1 MFRARGVALP
11 LLACAA
17 LAVGSVAPASGSVA
31 ASQTVRVGV
40 THGSWVSVGPM
51 PHSRWNQI
59 TVRLHD
65 ERVLVAGGGDA
76 TVSGC
81 KRSADLYSPVT
92 NSWAPASRMHRA
104 RCFASAVVLRD
115 GRVLVAGGADGS
127 RVLRSAEIYHPVT
140 NRWTYA
146 APMNDRR
153 DGAIAELLPDGRVL
167 VAGGYFTTSSTTAEV
182 FNPKTNRWRRTDPM
196 SKPRVFGSSARLPNG
211 DILVAGDAFDST
223 TRLRTA
229 ERYVVKQH
237 VWRPAGQFRGGQEPL
252 LFRLP
257 NGHLLAIAGGSAQTG
272 VSRSVAEF
280 NPVSNTWRPVAP
292 LPAARGDMQVAAL
305 RGRPLV
311 LGGLNRALQPTATG
325 FLWRPGQR
333 RWVLWTKM
341 PKPSTNFGAVRLR
354 NGSIL
359 VTGGLTQTSTASP
372 TPTKYAFRYHPG

>member
-1 MFRARGVALP
+1 MFTARGIALP

-17 LAVGSVAPASGSVA
+17 LAVGSVASASGSVTV
-31 ASQTVRVGV
+31 SKTVRVDV
-40 THGSWVSVGPM
+40 THGSWTSVGPM

-65 ERVLVAGGGDA
+65 GRVLVAGGEDA

-81 KRSADLYSPVT
+81 KRSADLYDPST
-92 NSWAPASRMHRA
+92 NSWAHAASLHRA

-115 GRVLVAGGADGS
+115 GRVMVAGGVGS
-127 RVLRSAEIYHPVT
+127 RVLRSAEIYDPVT

-146 APMNDRR
+146 ARMNDRR
-153 DGAIAELLPDGRVL
+153 DGAIAELLPHGRVL
-167 VAGGYFTTSSTTAEV
+167 VAGGYFTASATTAEV

-196 SKPRVFGSSARLPNG
+196 SEPRVFGSSARLPNG

-229 ERYVVKQH
+229 ERYVVKRH
-237 VWRPAGQFRGGQEPL
+237 TWRPAGQFRGGEEPL
-252 LFRLP
+252 LFRLA
-257 NGHLLAIAGGSAQTG
+257 NGHVLAIAGGSAQTG
-272 VSRSVAEF
+272 VSRSVAAF
-280 NPVSNTWRPVAP
+280 NPLTNTWHPVAP
-292 LPAARGDMQVAAL
+292 LPSARGDMQVASL
-305 RGRPLV
+305 GGRPLV
-311 LGGLNRALQPTATG
+311 LGGLNRALHPTATG

-341 PKPSTNFGAVRLR
+341 PKPLTNFGAVRLR

-359 VTGGLTQTSTASP
+359 VTGGLTQTRTASP
-372 TPTKYAFRYHPG
+372 TPTRYAFRYHPG